1 MRARVLPL
9 ALALLALGFGGAAY
23 RSWSIGYP
31 LFPRITE
38 RLWEARLSV
47 DWAPGQAPVSARIPR
62 GSPRQEIRD
71 ERFFS
76 GPLEAT
82 VAADLG
88 ANRRLVWE
96 GEGATAAVYQ
106 AEILVRDAPLGTD
119 ESRPDEMGRWR
130 RTDEFSVPAIAAAT
144 HLTAALLPAEAPR
157 RCFDWVAGR
166 APAPPALSDDLMRV
180 RSVLRSPAGALILCW
195 RAAGLAARV
204 VQALPL
210 RPGIYSS
217 TIHLVEVLEGS
228 RWTIADPTGGRFPVT
243 DRRLLAWKWGP
254 QPLARARD
262 DAPVSWQIE
271 LRGRP
276 LTLWAEFFDKTVRRE
291 SLLARWSLYALPPD
305 AQQVFRVLL
314 LVPLGGLVVGFLRT
328 VVGLGTFGTFMPILI
343 AIAFRQTRLLY
354 GLALFALVVGA
365 GYLLRLAIDR
375 YKLLLVPR
383 LATTLTFV
391 IGCLA
396 ALSLV
401 GVHLHLVHVI
411 SVGLLPMV
419 ILTMTIE
426 RFFVVAEESGGAAA
440 LRMAASTGAVAAITY
455 GILSWE
461 YLQLLFFT
469 YPELLLVVAAGQVAL
484 GRYLGYRLTEL
495 WRFRRLA
502 EEAT

>member
-1 MRARVLPL
+1 
-9 ALALLALGFGGAAY
+9 
-23 RSWSIGYP
+23 
-31 LFPRITE
+31 
-38 RLWEARLSV
+38 
-47 DWAPGQAPVSARIPR
+47 
-62 GSPRQEIRD
+62 
-71 ERFFS
+71 
-76 GPLEAT
+76 
-82 VAADLG
+82 
-88 ANRRLVWE
+88 
-96 GEGATAAVYQ
+96 
-106 AEILVRDAPLGTD
+106 
-119 ESRPDEMGRWR
+119 
-130 RTDEFSVPAIAAAT
+130 
-144 HLTAALLPAEAPR
+144 
-157 RCFDWVAGR
+157 
-166 APAPPALSDDLMRV
+166 
-180 RSVLRSPAGALILCW
+180 
-195 RAAGLAARV
+195 
-204 VQALPL
+204 
-210 RPGIYSS
+210 
-217 TIHLVEVLEGS
+217 
-228 RWTIADPTGGRFPVT
+228 
-243 DRRLLAWKWGP
+243 
-254 QPLARARD
+254 
-262 DAPVSWQIE
+262 
-271 LRGRP
+271 
-276 LTLWAEFFDKTVRRE
+276 
-291 SLLARWSLYALPPD
+291 
-305 AQQVFRVLL
+305 
-314 LVPLGGLVVGFLRT
+314 
-328 VVGLGTFGTFMPILI
+328 MPILI